1 MRVWAWASPWARLRS
16 QLVPCFC
23 ERTREDKVNSMKV
36 RARGHVQMVRAVVSA
51 RQASLERSGFAPA
64 PCPQAEPRP
73 DAEERRRETQR
84 NAGGTCAGG
93 TCPGHVCKVARGRGG
108 GRVHASDRR
117 QTCVCLAWAQG
128 APCLPRSLTRS
139 SRWSGFLV
147 AEH

>member
-51 RQASLERSGFAPA
+51 RQASLERSGSAPA

-73 DAEERRRETQR
+73 DAEERRRETQEER
-84 NAGGTCAGG
+84 AQVARVQATCA
-93 TCPGHVCKVARGRGG
+93 RLRGG
-108 GRVHASDRR
+108 ERGPRMRV
-117 QTCVCLAWAQG
+117 
-128 APCLPRSLTRS
+128 
-139 SRWSGFLV
+139 
-147 AEH
+147 